1 MRAMLKTM
9 HRTIALVVALLA
21 GTGFAQDPQPNEQV
35 IVVPPPQAE
44 PEPTPQQQPPPTPTP
59 DVPPAAETRTFEATP
74 PPEPMAEPLDEAPPP
89 LPTPSGPGAMLD
101 GHPRE
106 GAFLSGPGS
115 AIFLTHHTLMLGLGG
130 LATQLVPRLVDA
142 APPHHVPGQAV
153 GTLAGGCDPT
163 APDGSRTYQA
173 KLPYSKFPASERPTS
188 CSDIATGAQARVAY
202 LTSTLLGAGIGF
214 ASASI
219 WQFFNWMSVRSANF
233 GVINSAFGSLFVG
246 AIADLVTKHNDAWA
260 ASWSALLG
268 GVAGGWLSVI
278 LARGDYPLNKMF
290 LITTG
295 GAWAAIY
302 AALIVGIIATTGGGI
317 TPRDGVDAV
326 MLLPAVGAAA
336 FALAALKFNPSIGQ
350 IMRANL
356 FGSLAGAI
364 VLVVS
369 GLLLGPTTG
378 FTKSPVPYILS
389 GVTSAGAMT
398 LVSLLWADSV
408 ADAPGNSNKKALVW
422 W

>member
-21 GTGFAQDPQPNEQV
+21 GAGVAQEPQPQTEQV
-35 IVVPPPQAE
+35 IVVPPQTESQPA
-44 PEPTPQQQPPPTPTP
+44 PEPVAPAP
-59 DVPPAAETRTFEATP
+59 DAPLAPETRTLQATP
-74 PPEPMAEPLDEAPPP
+74 PPEPLPEPLDEAPVP
-89 LPTPSGPGAMLD
+89 LAPPSGPGAMLD

-115 AIFLTHHTLMLGLGG
+115 GIFLAHHTLMLGLGG
-130 LATQLVPRLVDA
+130 LATQLAPRLIDA
-142 APPHHVPGQAV
+142 ARPHHVPGQPL
-153 GTLAGGCDPT
+153 GTLNGGCDPAVGVVK
-163 APDGSRTYQA
+163 APYT
-173 KLPYSKFPASERPTS
+173 KFPHSEQPTS

-202 LTSTLLGAGIGF
+202 LTSGLLGAGIGF

-233 GVINSAFGSLFVG
+233 GVINSAWGSLFMG
-246 AIADLVTKHNDAWA
+246 ALADLITKHNDAWA
-260 ASWSALLG
+260 TSWLSLIG

-302 AALIVGIIATTGGGI
+302 AALVVGIVATTGGGI
-317 TPRDGVDAV
+317 TARDGIDAV

-356 FGSLAGAI
+356 FGSLAGAV

>member
-21 GTGFAQDPQPNEQV
+21 GTTFAQEPEPQPTPQV
-35 IVVPPPQAE
+35 IEVPAPQAE
-44 PEPTPQQQPPPTPTP
+44 PELPQPPAEPTP
-59 DVPPAAETRTFEATP
+59 DVPPTPETRTINATP
-74 PPEPMAEPLDEAPPP
+74 PPEPLAEPLDEEPVQLPPP
-89 LPTPSGPGAMLD
+89 SGASAMLD

-130 LATQLVPRLVDA
+130 LATQLVPRLIDA
-142 APPHHVPGQAV
+142 APPHRVPGHPE
-153 GTLAGGCDPT
+153 GTTEGGCDPT
-163 APDGSRTYQA
+163 VGVV
-173 KLPYSKFPASERPTS
+173 KGPYKDFPANERPTS
-188 CSDIATGAQARVAY
+188 CSDIATGSQARVAY
-202 LTSTLLGAGIGF
+202 LTSALLGAGIGF

-219 WQFFNWMSVRSANF
+219 WQYFNWMSVRSANF
-233 GVINSAFGSLFVG
+233 GVINSAFGSLFLG
-246 AIADLVTKHNDAWA
+246 AMTDLITRHNDAWA
-260 ASWSALLG
+260 TSWMSLIG
-268 GVAGGWLSVI
+268 GMAGGWLSVI

-295 GAWAAIY
+295 GIWAGIY
-302 AALIVGIIATTGGGI
+302 SALVVGIVATTGGGI
-317 TPRDGVDAV
+317 TPRAGIDAV
-326 MLLPAVGAAA
+326 MLLPAIGAAA
-336 FALAALKFNPSIGQ
+336 FALAALKFNPSIAQ

-356 FGSLAGAI
+356 FGSLVGGI

-378 FTKSPVPYILS
+378 FTKSPVPYILA
-389 GVTSAGAMT
+389 GVSSAGAMT

-408 ADAPGNSNKKALVW
+408 GDAPANSNKKALVW